1 LKERNLGNA
10 GQGENSSSQ
19 NVKNFILKIIRRG
32 AKSGKAEVLLS
43 DGSSFFVTRGI
54 VFKYQLEPG
63 MVLEEK
69 QVQNLKNKTDFILA
83 KRKSLEFLAIREYTV
98 YQLKQKLL
106 LKEFPPYIIENV
118 LQELQEEGSV
128 SNKRFAEMWIRY
140 RVRKHPEGSR
150 MLLSG
155 LLKAGIP
162 SIEAGNLL
170 TLNIENIDFEEI
182 LNSAAEKIMRNS
194 NITKEKLFRR
204 LKSRGFDMPLIIKF
218 IENHYHEYNK

>member
-1 LKERNLGNA
+1 MKERNLGNA

-83 KRKSLEFLAIREYTV
+83 KRKSLEFLAVREYTV

-106 LKEFPPYIIENV
+106 LKEFPSDIIENV
-118 LQELQEEGSV
+118 LQELQEEDSV
-128 SNKRFAEMWIRY
+128 SNERFAERWIHY
-140 RVRKHPEGSR
+140 RIMKHPEGSG

-162 SIEAGNLL
+162 SSEAAKLL
-170 TLNIENIDFEEI
+170 NLNIANIDFDEV

-204 LKSRGFDMPLIIKF
+204 LKARGFDLVPVIKF
-218 IENHYHEYNK
+218 IENHYDK